1 MTALIPLDVKVI
13 MKIMM
18 MTSKQRRSNFIP
30 KTSSNEFFSLSNS
43 NTFSSESDEFL
54 TKRKSKLK
62 YKQKKKKKKILL
74 KILIGIIVFI
84 VAKCLLYKFSPT
96 VSCCPLAVIDY
107 QFIKLFRFPSSSQLQ
122 DEMRFIRIMI
132 SYIMMESRLIE
143 ETVGRR
149 HKR

>member
-1 MTALIPLDVKVI
+1 MI

-18 MTSKQRRSNFIP
+18 MTSKQQCSNFIP
-30 KTSSNEFFSLSNS
+30 KTSSNEFFFPFNLNK
-43 NTFSSESDEFL
+43 FSSESEEFL

-62 YKQKKKKKKILL
+62 YKQKKKKKKKILL
-74 KILIGIIVFI
+74 KILIGVVVFI

-96 VSCCPLAVIDY
+96 VSCLLAVIDY
-107 QFIKLFRFPSSSQLQ
+107 QFIKLFRFYSSFLRQ
-122 DEMRFIRIMI
+122 DEMRFTRIMI

-143 ETVGRR
+143 ETVGQR